1 MRGKREPRTTRE
13 KKRGTDDQQEGG
25 TTGGKGAVNNEQYG
39 YNEGKELASSPN
51 NSLRG

>member
-13 KKRGTDDQQEGG
+13 KKGVPMINKREESQGG
-25 TTGGKGAVNNEQYG
+25 EGAVNNEQYG